1 MSNKKERNIASTQSG
16 LGVPEKPKPRGCDD
30 TIPVGAVRSPQG
42 CAQPSDGNV
51 ITSASSASV
60 DAKVAGAGVVTL
72 SGERVAEALA
82 RELIVRCM
90 TKANVNLAPDMSFS
104 YGDLLVTLDGYDNDR
119 RIGYQFVSHS
129 GADVVTDFDS
139 EVEARLAELAQANIA
154 HILVIHDHLATDAD
168 SVLEQ
173 VDKFL
178 ANLPSES

>member
-1 MSNKKERNIASTQSG
+1 MSNKKERNSTTTQQG
-16 LGVPEKPKPRGCDD
+16 VVPEKPKPRGCDD
-30 TIPVGAVRSPQG
+30 TIPVGAVRSPIARSQ
-42 CAQPSDGNV
+42 ASDDNV
-51 ITSASSASV
+51 ITSAPSASI

-82 RELIVRCM
+82 RELIVRSM
-90 TKANVNLAPDMSFS
+90 TNANVNLAPDMSFS

-154 HILVIHDHLATDAD
+154 HILVIHDHLATDAGA
-168 SVLEQ
+168 VLEQ
-173 VDKFL
+173 VEKFL
-178 ANLPSES
+178 ANLPTQS